1 MYYEGGASNAPE
13 TLLNYK
19 MTRYLKTEA
28 DCAVA
33 SISDK
38 TECAATVILSTM
50 VRVNWPDLP
59 IYNFYFDIP
68 AWQTSYKNI
77 NFKFKRVAW
86 KFEQW
91 QKEERMDFTLM
102 FVDFEDPNLVSSTNG
117 SQTLGTEADKAQ
129 KEADAAKKYGDLLKP
144 INSTDSTTSDT
155 EPV

>member
-1 MYYEGGASNAPE
+1 MLDSGYEVYYEGGASNAPE

-33 SISDK
+33 SITDK

-68 AWQTSYKNI
+68 AWQTSYENI
-77 NFKFKRVAW
+77 KFKFKRVAW
-86 KFEQW
+86 KFERW
-91 QKEERMDFTLM
+91 Q
-102 FVDFEDPNLVSSTNG
+102 
-117 SQTLGTEADKAQ
+117 
-129 KEADAAKKYGDLLKP
+129 
-144 INSTDSTTSDT
+144 
-155 EPV
+155 